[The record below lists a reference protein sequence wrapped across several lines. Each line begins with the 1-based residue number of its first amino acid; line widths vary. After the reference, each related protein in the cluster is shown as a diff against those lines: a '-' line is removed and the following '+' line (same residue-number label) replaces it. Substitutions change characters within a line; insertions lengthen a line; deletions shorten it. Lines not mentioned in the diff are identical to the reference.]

1 MKAPTGPLP
10 FLPGFERVQRYW
22 DATTKAWVAQVLP
35 GEFFVSR
42 QDEII
47 STVLGSCVSACVRD
61 RRGEVG
67 GINHFMM
74 PFGVGGPTGA
84 STRFGCFAIERLI
97 NEVLKHG
104 GRREL
109 LEVKVFGGSSVMAK
123 LTDVGRSNVDF
134 IRGYLQAEGIAIA
147 AEDVGGS
154 WARRIRYHPLTGQ
167 ALVKRLSMQEG
178 ESVVR
183 DEESLRQTLA
193 RRPASG
199 DIEIF

>member
-1 MKAPTGPLP
+1 MNATTGPVP

-22 DATTKAWVAQVLP
+22 DASSKTWVAHVLP

-42 QDEII
+42 GDEVI
-47 STVLGSCVSACVRD
+47 STVLGSCVAACVRD

-67 GINHFMM
+67 GINHFML

-109 LEVKVFGGSSVMAK
+109 LEVKVFGGGSVGAK
-123 LTDVGRSNVDF
+123 MSDVGRSNIEF
-134 IRGYLQAEGIAIA
+134 IRGYLQAEGIAVA

-154 WARRIRYHPLTGQ
+154 WARRIRYHPLTGK

-178 ESVVR
+178 EAVGR
-183 DEESLRQTLA
+183 DEESLRHTLA
-193 RRPASG
+193 RRPAAG
-199 DIEIF
+199 DVEIF